1 MGAFDELLQL
11 QELDSTLDQLR
22 HRRDTLPEREARD
35 AARAAAARAGVEVDD
50 AFARLHQLQNAQR
63 ALEDESAT
71 LADKV
76 THVERML
83 YGGTVKA
90 AKELEA
96 YQADLEMLQ
105 KRAGTLDDE
114 ILEVMEEVEPVEA
127 ELGQRK
133 AEREAADAT
142 LERAEEALLVAEAE
156 IDAEVAR
163 VDGARA
169 ELADGIAA
177 DALAQY
183 EQLRAGLGGVG
194 AARLSGAR
202 CEGCHLEIPSA
213 QLEEVRR
220 APQDQVVTCPECGRI
235 LVR

>member
-1 MGAFDELLQL
+1 MGAFDVLLQL
-11 QELDSTLDQLR
+11 QELDTTLDQLR
-22 HRRDTLPEREARD
+22 HRRDALPERAGRDEART
-35 AARAAAARAGVEVDD
+35 AAAKAGVAVDD
-50 AFARLHQLQNAQR
+50 AFARLHQLQSAQK
-63 ALEDESAT
+63 ALEDESAS

-76 THVERML
+76 IHVERML

-96 YQADLEMLQ
+96 YQADLELLQ
-105 KRAGTLDDE
+105 KRASTLDDE
-114 ILEVMEEVEPVEA
+114 ILELMEQVEPVEVA
-127 ELGQRK
+127 LGERK
-133 AEREAADAT
+133 AEREAAEAA

-163 VDGARA
+163 LEGDRA

-220 APQDQVVTCPECGRI
+220 APEDQVVTCPECGRI

>member
-1 MGAFDELLQL
+1 MGAFDVLLQL

-35 AARAAAARAGVEVDD
+35 EARTAAAKAGVAVDD
-50 AFARLHQLQNAQR
+50 TFARLHQLQNAQK
-63 ALEDESAT
+63 ALEDESAS

-114 ILEVMEEVEPVEA
+114 VLEVMEEVEPVEA

-156 IDAEVAR
+156 IDAEVVR
-163 VDGARA
+163 VEGARA

-220 APQDQVVTCPECGRI
+220 APDDQVVTCPECGRI

>member
-1 MGAFDELLQL
+1 MGAFDVLLQL

-22 HRRDTLPEREARD
+22 HRHGTLPERAGRDEART
-35 AARAAAARAGVEVDD
+35 AAAKAGVAVDD
-50 AFARLHQLQNAQR
+50 TFARLHQLQVAQK
-63 ALEDESAT
+63 ALEDEAAS

-114 ILEVMEEVEPVEA
+114 ILELMEQVEPVES
-127 ELGQRK
+127 ELALRK
-133 AEREAADAT
+133 SEREDADAA

-169 ELADGIAA
+169 ELADGVAG

-220 APQDQVVTCPECGRI
+220 APDDQVVTCPECGRI

>member
-1 MGAFDELLQL
+1 MGAFDVLLQL

-22 HRRDTLPEREARD
+22 HRRDTLPERAGRDEART
-35 AARAAAARAGVEVDD
+35 AAAKAGVAVDD
-50 AFARLHQLQNAQR
+50 TFARLHQLQTAQK
-63 ALEDESAT
+63 ALEDEAAS

-76 THVERML
+76 VHVERML

-114 ILEVMEEVEPVEA
+114 ILELMEQVEPVES
-127 ELGQRK
+127 ELAQRK
-133 AEREAADAT
+133 SEREDADGV

-156 IDAEVAR
+156 IDAEVAK

-169 ELADGIAA
+169 ELAGGVAA
-177 DALAQY
+177 DSLTLY

-220 APQDQVVTCPECGRI
+220 APDDQVVTCPECGRI